1 VLYFYNLVIKKNYF
15 LCLFYRDNPK
25 KRPWKVALTW
35 GIADRFI
42 EYCPDR
48 DLRWNVW
55 QAYEKAGSPAD
66 EKRELNNGLEVEE
79 IRKLR

>member
-1 VLYFYNLVIKKNYF
+1 
-15 LCLFYRDNPK
+15 
-25 KRPWKVALTW
+25 LTW

-55 QAYEKAGSPAD
+55 QAYEKSGSPAD

>member
-1 VLYFYNLVIKKNYF
+1 M
-15 LCLFYRDNPK
+15 CLFYRNNPK

-35 GIADRFI
+35 GTADRFI

>member
-1 VLYFYNLVIKKNYF
+1 M
-15 LCLFYRDNPK
+15 
-25 KRPWKVALTW
+25 ALTW
-35 GIADRFI
+35 GTADRFI